1 MMFVKADSNTEAGAL
16 PSREDIE
23 VMGKYNE
30 ELIKAGVLLHA
41 EGLQPSSKGA
51 RVTFANGRP
60 VVTEGPFGQTK
71 DLVAG
76 FWIIQVNSKEDAIE
90 WAKRVPFDRL
100 PGRRAGGPE
109 IEVRQIFEITDFP
122 DVPEAVEEME
132 TTFRGAR

>member
-1 MMFVKADSNTEAGAL
+1 MMFVKADSSTEAGAL
-16 PSREDIE
+16 PSREDLA
-23 VMGKYNE
+23 VMGKFND

-51 RVTFANGRP
+51 RVRFVNGKP
-60 VVTEGPFGQTK
+60 VVSDGPFSETT

-76 FWIIQVNSKEDAIE
+76 FWIIQVKSKAEAIE

-100 PGRRAGGPE
+100 PTRRAGGPE

-132 TTFRGAR
+132 TSLRGGR